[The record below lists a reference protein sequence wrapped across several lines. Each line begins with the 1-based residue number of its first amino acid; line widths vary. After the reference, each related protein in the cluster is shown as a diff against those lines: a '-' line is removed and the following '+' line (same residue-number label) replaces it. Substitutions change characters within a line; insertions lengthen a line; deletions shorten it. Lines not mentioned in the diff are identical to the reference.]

1 MQTRDNDITAVSPN
15 FPRSR
20 LHALIIGG
28 KSLHVTAVAMML
40 GIPRQKK
47 RKRPQQDAEHHIT
60 CKTDKPEL
68 YEQVISKYKGR
79 GVFTTEA
86 FFRGDFVLEYR
97 GELLT
102 SEESL
107 DRSKLYNDVENTF
120 LFDFQWHGK
129 NWCMDASKEDGS
141 LGRLV
146 NDEHRNPTCKIR
158 TVEVNKKPHLCLFA
172 VRDIQPGEEITYSY
186 GDSDWPWR
194 AKVSST
200 ESSDKS
206 PVSSLDLQKLFHQ
219 APPVSSSALYKVY
232 INEPHK
238 QVEPQ
243 QSGKA
248 STSENKMK
256 LKDCHE
262 RFNRAQIK
270 TKKTAIE
277 PSQEYFMPSSPVMTT
292 SSFSALVQPSSPVK
306 TTSSSSSPVQ
316 PSSPVKT
323 TSSSSALVQ
332 PSSPVK
338 TTSSSSSPVQPS
350 SPVKTTSSSS
360 SPVQPSS
367 PVKTTSSSSSP
378 VQPSSPVK
386 TTSSSS
392 SHVQPSSP
400 VKTTSSS
407 SSHVQPSSP
416 VKTTSSSSSP
426 VQPSS
431 PVKTTSS
438 SSSPVQPSSPV
449 KTTSS
454 SSALVQP
461 SSPVKTTS
469 SSSALVQ
476 PSSSVKTTSSSSSPV
491 QPSSPVKTTSS
502 SSALVQPSSSV
513 MTTSSSSS
521 PVQPSSPVKTTSSS
535 SSPVHPS
542 TPLPCAAS
550 TPVISSS
557 QVSET
562 LSLMEYS
569 GSAYSDSDVTD
580 YSDVDYIPQFSSDES
595 DGSASGQS
603 KAERSSDGSN
613 NKSECSDPRPNKRLR
628 HTKSPLSKRKAEEA
642 GSSSAKCMTAVSSKR
657 MKCQTEE
664 TETSSDKKTL
674 VQSMPSPQ
682 KKSRSYN
689 KKQYCL
695 YCSKPYAK
703 MARHLE
709 FVHRNEVEVAKAVA
723 FPKRSKERRVQ
734 LNLLRK
740 RGNFAHNTDVVR
752 KGEGEMIACY
762 RPKKCKNPK
771 EFIHCIHC
779 QGLYNKL
786 SLWKH
791 IKNCPLKPKD
801 DEAQGRKRVRSLCA
815 LKTPVG
821 LEVSKG
827 FKKVLSLMNY
837 DEVSRVI
844 HSDRCIMQLGEHMF
858 NRMGS
863 DVTKHDYIR
872 QKMREVGRLLLEARR
887 ITPLKTME
895 DFMIPANFK
904 HVISAVKVVSGFDEE
919 KNSYRIPSLA
929 LKLGHS
935 LKKICSIVESNAMM
949 YGDHERAECAR
960 DFRKVH
966 QARWNEYISAGAITT
981 LKEAKWNA
989 PQIIPFTQ
997 DVKVLHAHLEKKRD
1011 KFLNKLKNCPSAD
1024 SYAALAK
1031 VTLSQVILFNRRR
1044 EGEVS
1049 RMLLSAFQSRDS
1061 SELHEDI
1068 AICLSEFERKL
1079 CKHFTRVEIRGKRG
1093 RKVPVLLKPSLVS
1106 AMELLVETREA
1117 CGVPNENPFMFARSG
1132 AMSAYRGG
1140 ECISKAARECGI
1152 KNPEALSSTRLR
1164 KHIATMSK
1172 ILNLDENEADQLA
1185 DFLGHDIRIHRQ
1197 YYRLPEGTLQLA
1209 KMSKVL
1215 MAMEKGTLSSF
1226 KGKRLDDI
1234 EIDPNEQ
1241 LEAEGDSMSSDEE
1254 DCSDLPQTTSP
1265 VPAES
1270 DQPSASQKDQGSSI
1284 PPKRKWEEVEVKAVE
1299 KHMMKFIKTCKVP
1312 GKQDCERCIQAEP
1325 EALKERTWTG
1335 VKNYVRNRITTLKKQ
1350 GGL

>member
-107 DRSKLYNDVENTF
+107 DQSKLYNDVENTF

-316 PSSPVKT
+316 PSSPV
-323 TSSSSALVQ
+323 
-332 PSSPVK
+332 
-338 TTSSSSSPVQPS
+338 
-350 SPVKTTSSSS
+350 
-360 SPVQPSS
+360 
-367 PVKTTSSSSSP
+367 
-378 VQPSSPVK
+378 
-386 TTSSSS
+386 
-392 SHVQPSSP
+392 
-400 VKTTSSS
+400 
-407 SSHVQPSSP
+407 
-416 VKTTSSSSSP
+416 
-426 VQPSS
+426 
-431 PVKTTSS
+431 
-438 SSSPVQPSSPV
+438 
-449 KTTSS
+449 
-454 SSALVQP
+454 
-461 SSPVKTTS
+461 
-469 SSSALVQ
+469 
-476 PSSSVKTTSSSSSPV
+476 
-491 QPSSPVKTTSS
+491 
-502 SSALVQPSSSV
+502 
-513 MTTSSSSS
+513 M
-521 PVQPSSPVKTTSSS
+521 TTSSS

-723 FPKRSKERRVQ
+723 FPKRSKERRVK

-740 RGNFAHNTDVVR
+740 KGNFAHNTDVVR

-1079 CKHFTRVEIRGKRG
+1079 CKHFTRVEIRGKRE

-1265 VPAES
+1265 VPAET

>member
-129 NWCMDASKEDGS
+129 NWCIDASKEDGS

-277 PSQEYFMPSSPVMTT
+277 QSQEYFMPSSPVKTT
-292 SSFSALVQPSSPVK
+292 SWSSSNVQPSSPVM
-306 TTSSSSSPVQ
+306 
-316 PSSPVKT
+316 T

-338 TTSSSSSPVQPS
+338 TTSW
-350 SPVKTTSSSS
+350 
-360 SPVQPSS
+360 
-367 PVKTTSSSSSP
+367 
-378 VQPSSPVK
+378 
-386 TTSSSS
+386 SS

-400 VKTTSSS
+400 VM
-407 SSHVQPSSP
+407 
-416 VKTTSSSSSP
+416 
-426 VQPSS
+426 
-431 PVKTTSS
+431 
-438 SSSPVQPSSPV
+438 
-449 KTTSS
+449 TTSS
-454 SSALVQP
+454 SSAL
-461 SSPVKTTS
+461 
-469 SSSALVQ
+469 
-476 PSSSVKTTSSSSSPV
+476 V

-642 GSSSAKCMTAVSSKR
+642 GSSSGKCMTAVSSKR

-771 EFIHCIHC
+771 EFIHSIHC

-801 DEAQGRKRVRSLCA
+801 DDAQGRKRVRSLCA
-815 LKTPVG
+815 LKTSVG

-929 LKLGHS
+929 LNLGHS

-1215 MAMEKGTLSSF
+1215 MAMEKGTLSRF

-1241 LEAEGDSMSSDEE
+1241 LEAEGNSMSSDEE

-1265 VPAES
+1265 VPAET

>member
-277 PSQEYFMPSSPVMTT
+277 PSQEYFMPSSPVKTTSSSSSPVQPSSPVMTTSSFSALVQPSSPVMTT

-316 PSSPVKT
+316 PSSPVMT
-323 TSSSSALVQ
+323 TSSSSAL
-332 PSSPVK
+332 
-338 TTSSSSSPVQPS
+338 
-350 SPVKTTSSSS
+350 
-360 SPVQPSS
+360 
-367 PVKTTSSSSSP
+367 
-378 VQPSSPVK
+378 
-386 TTSSSS
+386 
-392 SHVQPSSP
+392 
-400 VKTTSSS
+400 
-407 SSHVQPSSP
+407 
-416 VKTTSSSSSP
+416 
-426 VQPSS
+426 
-431 PVKTTSS
+431 
-438 SSSPVQPSSPV
+438 VQPSSPV

-476 PSSSVKTTSSSSSPV
+476 PSSSVMTTSSSSALVQPSSPVKTTSSSSSPV

-562 LSLMEYS
+562 LSLMEMHSLRQSRKRQYS

-595 DGSASGQS
+595 EGSASGQS

-613 NKSECSDPRPNKRLR
+613 NKSECSHPRPNKRLR

-657 MKCQTEE
+657 MKCQTED

-740 RGNFAHNTDVVR
+740 KGNFAHNTDVVR

-904 HVISAVKVVSGFDEE
+904 HVISAVKVVFGFDEE

-1011 KFLNKLKNCPSAD
+1011 KFLSKLKNCPSAD

-1241 LEAEGDSMSSDEE
+1241 LEAEGDTMSSDEE

-1265 VPAES
+1265 VPAET

>member
-1 MQTRDNDITAVSPN
+1 
-15 FPRSR
+15 
-20 LHALIIGG
+20 
-28 KSLHVTAVAMML
+28 
-40 GIPRQKK
+40 
-47 RKRPQQDAEHHIT
+47 
-60 CKTDKPEL
+60 
-68 YEQVISKYKGR
+68 
-79 GVFTTEA
+79 
-86 FFRGDFVLEYR
+86 
-97 GELLT
+97 
-102 SEESL
+102 
-107 DRSKLYNDVENTF
+107 
-120 LFDFQWHGK
+120 
-129 NWCMDASKEDGS
+129 
-141 LGRLV
+141 
-146 NDEHRNPTCKIR
+146 
-158 TVEVNKKPHLCLFA
+158 
-172 VRDIQPGEEITYSY
+172 
-186 GDSDWPWR
+186 
-194 AKVSST
+194 
-200 ESSDKS
+200 
-206 PVSSLDLQKLFHQ
+206 
-219 APPVSSSALYKVY
+219 
-232 INEPHK
+232 
-238 QVEPQ
+238 
-243 QSGKA
+243 
-248 STSENKMK
+248 MK

-277 PSQEYFMPSSPVMTT
+277 QSQEYFMPSSPVKTT
-292 SSFSALVQPSSPVK
+292 SWSSSHVQPSSPVM
-306 TTSSSSSPVQ
+306 
-316 PSSPVKT
+316 T

-338 TTSSSSSPVQPS
+338 TTSW
-350 SPVKTTSSSS
+350 
-360 SPVQPSS
+360 
-367 PVKTTSSSSSP
+367 
-378 VQPSSPVK
+378 
-386 TTSSSS
+386 SS

-400 VKTTSSS
+400 VM
-407 SSHVQPSSP
+407 
-416 VKTTSSSSSP
+416 
-426 VQPSS
+426 
-431 PVKTTSS
+431 
-438 SSSPVQPSSPV
+438 
-449 KTTSS
+449 TTSS

-476 PSSSVKTTSSSSSPV
+476 PSSPVKATSWSSSPVQPSSPVMTTSSSSALVQPSSPVKTTSSFSALVQPSSSVMTTSSSSSPV
-491 QPSSPVKTTSS
+491 QPSSPVK
-502 SSALVQPSSSV
+502 
-513 MTTSSSSS
+513 TTSSSSS

-580 YSDVDYIPQFSSDES
+580 YSDVDYIPQISSDES

-628 HTKSPLSKRKAEEA
+628 QTKSPLSKRKAEEA

-664 TETSSDKKTL
+664 TKTSSDKKTL

-740 RGNFAHNTDVVR
+740 KGNFAHNTDVVR

-801 DEAQGRKRVRSLCA
+801 DDAQGRKRVRSLCA

-1011 KFLNKLKNCPSAD
+1011 KFLSKLKNCPSAD

-1117 CGVPNENPFMFARSG
+1117 CGVLNENPFMFARSG

-1140 ECISKAARECGI
+1140 ECISKAGREYGI

-1241 LEAEGDSMSSDEE
+1241 LEAEGDTMSSDEE

-1265 VPAES
+1265 VPAET

>member
-1 MQTRDNDITAVSPN
+1 
-15 FPRSR
+15 
-20 LHALIIGG
+20 
-28 KSLHVTAVAMML
+28 MML

-200 ESSDKS
+200 ESSDES

-277 PSQEYFMPSSPVMTT
+277 QSQEYFMPSSPVKTTSWSSSNVQPSSPVMTT
-292 SSFSALVQPSSPVK
+292 SSSSALVQPSSPVMTTSWSSSNVQPSSPVMTTSSSSALVQPSSPVMTTSWSSSNVQPSSPVMTTSSSSALVQPSSPVK
-306 TTSSSSSPVQ
+306 TTSWSSSHVQ

-332 PSSPVK
+332 PSSSVM
-338 TTSSSSSPVQPS
+338 
-350 SPVKTTSSSS
+350 TTSSSS

-407 SSHVQPSSP
+407 S
-416 VKTTSSSSSP
+416 
-426 VQPSS
+426 
-431 PVKTTSS
+431 
-438 SSSPVQPSSPV
+438 
-449 KTTSS
+449 
-454 SSALVQP
+454 
-461 SSPVKTTS
+461 
-469 SSSALVQ
+469 ALVQ
-476 PSSSVKTTSSSSSPV
+476 PSSSVMTTSSSSSP
-491 QPSSPVKTTSS
+491 
-502 SSALVQPSSSV
+502 VQPSSSV

-580 YSDVDYIPQFSSDES
+580 YSDVDYIPQISSDES

-628 HTKSPLSKRKAEEA
+628 HTKSTLSKRKAEEA

-664 TETSSDKKTL
+664 TKTSSDKKTL

-801 DEAQGRKRVRSLCA
+801 DDAQGRKRVRSLCA

-1106 AMELLVETREA
+1106 AMELLVETREV

-1140 ECISKAARECGI
+1140 ECITKAARECGI

-1241 LEAEGDSMSSDEE
+1241 LEAEGDTMSSDEE

-1265 VPAES
+1265 VPAET

>member
-277 PSQEYFMPSSPVMTT
+277 PSQEYFMPSSPV
-292 SSFSALVQPSSPVK
+292 K

-562 LSLMEYS
+562 LSLMEMHSLRQSRKRQYS

>member
-332 PSSPVK
+332 PSS
-338 TTSSSSSPVQPS
+338 
-350 SPVKTTSSSS
+350 
-360 SPVQPSS
+360 
-367 PVKTTSSSSSP
+367 
-378 VQPSSPVK
+378 
-386 TTSSSS
+386 
-392 SHVQPSSP
+392 
-400 VKTTSSS
+400 
-407 SSHVQPSSP
+407 
-416 VKTTSSSSSP
+416 
-426 VQPSS
+426 
-431 PVKTTSS
+431 
-438 SSSPVQPSSPV
+438 
-449 KTTSS
+449 
-454 SSALVQP
+454 
-461 SSPVKTTS
+461 
-469 SSSALVQ
+469 
-476 PSSSVKTTSSSSSPV
+476 SVMTTSSSSSPV

-521 PVQPSSPVKTTSSS
+521 PVQPSSPVKTTSSSSALVQPSSSVMTTSSSSSPVQPSSPVMTTSSFSALVQPSSPVKTTSSSSSPVQPSSPVKTTSSSSSPVQPSSPVMTTSSS

-628 HTKSPLSKRKAEEA
+628 HTKSPLLKRKAEEA

-723 FPKRSKERRVQ
+723 FPKRSKERRVK

-740 RGNFAHNTDVVR
+740 KGNFAHNTDVVR

-844 HSDRCIMQLGEHMF
+844 HSDGCIMQLGEHMF

-966 QARWNEYISAGAITT
+966 QARWNEYISAGAITA

-1093 RKVPVLLKPSLVS
+1093 RKVPVLLKPSLIS

-1265 VPAES
+1265 VPAET

>member
-1 MQTRDNDITAVSPN
+1 
-15 FPRSR
+15 
-20 LHALIIGG
+20 
-28 KSLHVTAVAMML
+28 MML

-277 PSQEYFMPSSPVMTT
+277 QSQEYFMPSSPVKTTSWSSSNVQPSSPVMTT
-292 SSFSALVQPSSPVK
+292 SSSSALVQPSSPVM
-306 TTSSSSSPVQ
+306 TTSWSSSNVQ
-316 PSSPVKT
+316 PSSPVMTTSSSSVLVQPSSPVMTTSWSSSNVQPSSPVMT

-338 TTSSSSSPVQPS
+338 TTSW
-350 SPVKTTSSSS
+350 
-360 SPVQPSS
+360 
-367 PVKTTSSSSSP
+367 
-378 VQPSSPVK
+378 
-386 TTSSSS
+386 SS
-392 SHVQPSSP
+392 SH
-400 VKTTSSS
+400 
-407 SSHVQPSSP
+407 
-416 VKTTSSSSSP
+416 
-426 VQPSS
+426 
-431 PVKTTSS
+431 
-438 SSSPVQPSSPV
+438 
-449 KTTSS
+449 
-454 SSALVQP
+454 
-461 SSPVKTTS
+461 
-469 SSSALVQ
+469 
-476 PSSSVKTTSSSSSPV
+476 V

-513 MTTSSSSS
+513 MTTSSSSSPVQPSSPVKTTSSSSS

-580 YSDVDYIPQFSSDES
+580 YSDVDYIPQISSDES

-628 HTKSPLSKRKAEEA
+628 HTKSTLSKRKAEEA

-664 TETSSDKKTL
+664 TKTSSDKKTL

-801 DEAQGRKRVRSLCA
+801 DDAQGRKRVRSLCA

-1106 AMELLVETREA
+1106 AMELLVETREV

-1241 LEAEGDSMSSDEE
+1241 LEAEGDTMSSDEE

-1265 VPAES
+1265 VPAET

-1284 PPKRKWEEVEVKAVE
+1284 PQKRKWEEVEVKAVE

>member
-1 MQTRDNDITAVSPN
+1 MQTRDNDITAVSTN

-107 DRSKLYNDVENTF
+107 DRSELYNDVENTF

-270 TKKTAIE
+270 TITSAIE

-338 TTSSSSSPVQPS
+338 TTSSSS
-350 SPVKTTSSSS
+350 
-360 SPVQPSS
+360 
-367 PVKTTSSSSSP
+367 
-378 VQPSSPVK
+378 
-386 TTSSSS
+386 
-392 SHVQPSSP
+392 
-400 VKTTSSS
+400 
-407 SSHVQPSSP
+407 
-416 VKTTSSSSSP
+416 
-426 VQPSS
+426 
-431 PVKTTSS
+431 
-438 SSSPVQPSSPV
+438 
-449 KTTSS
+449 
-454 SSALVQP
+454 ALVQP
-461 SSPVKTTS
+461 SSP
-469 SSSALVQ
+469 
-476 PSSSVKTTSSSSSPV
+476 VKTTSSSSSPV

-513 MTTSSSSS
+513 MTTSSSST
-521 PVQPSSPVKTTSSS
+521 PVQPSSPVMTTSSSSALVQPSSPVKTTSSSSALVQPSSSVMTTSSSSTPVQPSSPVMTTSSSSALVQPSSPVKTTSSSSALVQPSSSVMTTSSS

-580 YSDVDYIPQFSSDES
+580 YSDVDYIPQISSDES

-628 HTKSPLSKRKAEEA
+628 HTKSTLSKRKAEEA

-740 RGNFAHNTDVVR
+740 KGNFAHNTDVVR

-801 DEAQGRKRVRSLCA
+801 DDAQGRKRVRSLCA

-1106 AMELLVETREA
+1106 AMKLLVETREA

-1265 VPAES
+1265 VPAET

-1284 PPKRKWEEVEVKAVE
+1284 PPKRNWEEVEVKAVE
-1299 KHMMKFIKTCKVP
+1299 KHLMKFIKTCKVP

>member
-1 MQTRDNDITAVSPN
+1 
-15 FPRSR
+15 
-20 LHALIIGG
+20 
-28 KSLHVTAVAMML
+28 MML

-79 GVFTTEA
+79 GVFTTES

-200 ESSDKS
+200 ESSDES

-277 PSQEYFMPSSPVMTT
+277 QSQEYFMPSSPVKTTSWSSSNVQPSSPVMTT
-292 SSFSALVQPSSPVK
+292 SSSSSLVQPSSPVMTTSSSSALVQPSSPVK
-306 TTSSSSSPVQ
+306 TTSWSSSHVQPSSPVMTTSSSSALVQ

-338 TTSSSSSPVQPS
+338 TTSW
-350 SPVKTTSSSS
+350 
-360 SPVQPSS
+360 
-367 PVKTTSSSSSP
+367 
-378 VQPSSPVK
+378 
-386 TTSSSS
+386 SS

-400 VKTTSSS
+400 VM
-407 SSHVQPSSP
+407 
-416 VKTTSSSSSP
+416 
-426 VQPSS
+426 
-431 PVKTTSS
+431 
-438 SSSPVQPSSPV
+438 
-449 KTTSS
+449 TTSS

-476 PSSSVKTTSSSSSPV
+476 PSSSV
-491 QPSSPVKTTSS
+491 
-502 SSALVQPSSSV
+502 
-513 MTTSSSSS
+513 M
-521 PVQPSSPVKTTSSS
+521 TTSSS

-580 YSDVDYIPQFSSDES
+580 YSDVDYIPQISSDES

-613 NKSECSDPRPNKRLR
+613 NKFECSDPRPNKRLR
-628 HTKSPLSKRKAEEA
+628 HTKSTLSKRKAEEA

-664 TETSSDKKTL
+664 TKTSSDKKTL

-801 DEAQGRKRVRSLCA
+801 DDAQGRKRVRSLCA

-1241 LEAEGDSMSSDEE
+1241 LEAEGDTMSSDEE

-1265 VPAES
+1265 VPAET

>member
-1 MQTRDNDITAVSPN
+1 MQTRDNDITAVSTN

-107 DRSKLYNDVENTF
+107 DRSELYNDVENTF

-270 TKKTAIE
+270 TIKSAIE

-338 TTSSSSSPVQPS
+338 TTSSSSTPVQPS
-350 SPVKTTSSSS
+350 SPVM
-360 SPVQPSS
+360 
-367 PVKTTSSSSSP
+367 
-378 VQPSSPVK
+378 
-386 TTSSSS
+386 
-392 SHVQPSSP
+392 
-400 VKTTSSS
+400 
-407 SSHVQPSSP
+407 
-416 VKTTSSSSSP
+416 
-426 VQPSS
+426 
-431 PVKTTSS
+431 TTSS

-461 SSPVKTTS
+461 SSP
-469 SSSALVQ
+469 
-476 PSSSVKTTSSSSSPV
+476 VKTTSSSSSPV

-513 MTTSSSSS
+513 MTTSSSSALVQPSSPVKTTSSSSS
-521 PVQPSSPVKTTSSS
+521 PVQPSSPVKTTSSSSALVQPSSSVMTTSSSSTPVQPSSPVMTTSSSSALVQPSSPVKTTSSSSALVQPSSSVMTTSSS

-580 YSDVDYIPQFSSDES
+580 YSDVDYIPQISSDES

-613 NKSECSDPRPNKRLR
+613 NKSDPRPNKRLR
-628 HTKSPLSKRKAEEA
+628 HTKSTLSKRKAEEA

-740 RGNFAHNTDVVR
+740 KGNFAHNTDVVR

-801 DEAQGRKRVRSLCA
+801 DDAQGRKRVRSLCA

-1106 AMELLVETREA
+1106 AMKLLVETREA

-1265 VPAES
+1265 VPAET

-1299 KHMMKFIKTCKVP
+1299 KHLMKFIKTCKVP

>member
-1 MQTRDNDITAVSPN
+1 M
-15 FPRSR
+15 
-20 LHALIIGG
+20 
-28 KSLHVTAVAMML
+28 
-40 GIPRQKK
+40 
-47 RKRPQQDAEHHIT
+47 
-60 CKTDKPEL
+60 
-68 YEQVISKYKGR
+68 
-79 GVFTTEA
+79 
-86 FFRGDFVLEYR
+86 
-97 GELLT
+97 
-102 SEESL
+102 
-107 DRSKLYNDVENTF
+107 
-120 LFDFQWHGK
+120 
-129 NWCMDASKEDGS
+129 
-141 LGRLV
+141 
-146 NDEHRNPTCKIR
+146 
-158 TVEVNKKPHLCLFA
+158 
-172 VRDIQPGEEITYSY
+172 
-186 GDSDWPWR
+186 
-194 AKVSST
+194 
-200 ESSDKS
+200 
-206 PVSSLDLQKLFHQ
+206 
-219 APPVSSSALYKVY
+219 
-232 INEPHK
+232 
-238 QVEPQ
+238 
-243 QSGKA
+243 
-248 STSENKMK
+248 
-256 LKDCHE
+256 
-262 RFNRAQIK
+262 
-270 TKKTAIE
+270 
-277 PSQEYFMPSSPVMTT
+277 
-292 SSFSALVQPSSPVK
+292 
-306 TTSSSSSPVQ
+306 
-316 PSSPVKT
+316 
-323 TSSSSALVQ
+323 
-332 PSSPVK
+332 

-392 SHVQPSSP
+392 ALVQPSSS
-400 VKTTSSS
+400 VMTTSSS
-407 SSHVQPSSP
+407 S
-416 VKTTSSSSSP
+416 TP

-431 PVKTTSS
+431 PVM
-438 SSSPVQPSSPV
+438 
-449 KTTSS
+449 TTSS

-476 PSSSVKTTSSSSSPV
+476 PSSSV
-491 QPSSPVKTTSS
+491 
-502 SSALVQPSSSV
+502 
-513 MTTSSSSS
+513 M
-521 PVQPSSPVKTTSSS
+521 TTSSS

-562 LSLMEYS
+562 LSLMEMHSLRQSRKRQYS

-740 RGNFAHNTDVVR
+740 KGNFAHNTDVVR

-801 DEAQGRKRVRSLCA
+801 DDAQGRKRVRSLCA

-1106 AMELLVETREA
+1106 AMKLLVETREA

-1265 VPAES
+1265 VPAET

-1299 KHMMKFIKTCKVP
+1299 KHLMKFIKTCKVP

>member
-15 FPRSR
+15 FPRNR
-20 LHALIIGG
+20 LHAPIKGG

-248 STSENKMK
+248 RTSEDKMK

-277 PSQEYFMPSSPVMTT
+277 QSQEYFMPSSPVKTT
-292 SSFSALVQPSSPVK
+292 SSSSSPVQPSSPVK

-323 TSSSSALVQ
+323 TSSSSAFVQ
-332 PSSPVK
+332 PSSPVM

-392 SHVQPSSP
+392 AFVQPSSP
-400 VKTTSSS
+400 VM
-407 SSHVQPSSP
+407 
-416 VKTTSSSSSP
+416 TTSSSSSP

-438 SSSPVQPSSPV
+438 SSSPVQPS
-449 KTTSS
+449 
-454 SSALVQP
+454 
-461 SSPVKTTS
+461 
-469 SSSALVQ
+469 
-476 PSSSVKTTSSSSSPV
+476 
-491 QPSSPVKTTSS
+491 
-502 SSALVQPSSSV
+502 
-513 MTTSSSSS
+513 
-521 PVQPSSPVKTTSSS
+521 
-535 SSPVHPS
+535 

-557 QVSET
+557 KVSET
-562 LSLMEYS
+562 LSLMEMHSLRQSRKRQYS

-642 GSSSAKCMTAVSSKR
+642 GISSANCMTAMSSKR

-966 QARWNEYISAGAITT
+966 EARWNEYISAGAITT

-1031 VTLSQVILFNRRR
+1031 VTLSQVIMFNRRR

-1241 LEAEGDSMSSDEE
+1241 LEAEGDTMSSDEE

-1265 VPAES
+1265 VPAET

-1284 PPKRKWEEVEVKAVE
+1284 PSKRKWEEVEVKAVE

-1312 GKQDCERCIQAEP
+1312 GKQDCERCIHAEP

>member
-1 MQTRDNDITAVSPN
+1 
-15 FPRSR
+15 
-20 LHALIIGG
+20 
-28 KSLHVTAVAMML
+28 MML

-200 ESSDKS
+200 ESSDES

-277 PSQEYFMPSSPVMTT
+277 PLQEYFMPSSPVMTT
-292 SSFSALVQPSSPVK
+292 SWSSSHVQPSSPVM
-306 TTSSSSSPVQ
+306 
-316 PSSPVKT
+316 T

-338 TTSSSSSPVQPS
+338 TTSW
-350 SPVKTTSSSS
+350 
-360 SPVQPSS
+360 
-367 PVKTTSSSSSP
+367 
-378 VQPSSPVK
+378 
-386 TTSSSS
+386 SS

-400 VKTTSSS
+400 VM
-407 SSHVQPSSP
+407 
-416 VKTTSSSSSP
+416 
-426 VQPSS
+426 
-431 PVKTTSS
+431 
-438 SSSPVQPSSPV
+438 
-449 KTTSS
+449 TTSS
-454 SSALVQP
+454 SSAL
-461 SSPVKTTS
+461 
-469 SSSALVQ
+469 
-476 PSSSVKTTSSSSSPV
+476 V

-580 YSDVDYIPQFSSDES
+580 YSDVDYIPQISSDES

-613 NKSECSDPRPNKRLR
+613 NKFECSDPRPNKRLR
-628 HTKSPLSKRKAEEA
+628 HTKSTLSKRKAEEA

-664 TETSSDKKTL
+664 TKTSSDKKTL

-801 DEAQGRKRVRSLCA
+801 DDAQGRKRVRSLCA

-1226 KGKRLDDI
+1226 KGKRLDEI

-1241 LEAEGDSMSSDEE
+1241 LEAEGDTMSSDEE

-1265 VPAES
+1265 VPAET

>member
-316 PSSPVKT
+316 PSSPVMT
-323 TSSSSALVQ
+323 TSSFSALVQPSSPVMTTSSFSALVQ

-350 SPVKTTSSSS
+350 SPVMTTSSSS
-360 SPVQPSS
+360 AL
-367 PVKTTSSSSSP
+367 
-378 VQPSSPVK
+378 
-386 TTSSSS
+386 
-392 SHVQPSSP
+392 
-400 VKTTSSS
+400 
-407 SSHVQPSSP
+407 
-416 VKTTSSSSSP
+416 
-426 VQPSS
+426 
-431 PVKTTSS
+431 
-438 SSSPVQPSSPV
+438 VQPSSPV

-476 PSSSVKTTSSSSSPV
+476 PSSSVMTTSSSSALVQPSSPVKTTSSSSSPV

-562 LSLMEYS
+562 LSLMEMHSLRQSRKRQYS

-595 DGSASGQS
+595 EGSASGQS

-613 NKSECSDPRPNKRLR
+613 NKSECSHPRPNKRLR

-657 MKCQTEE
+657 MKCQTED

-740 RGNFAHNTDVVR
+740 KGNFAHNTDVVR

-904 HVISAVKVVSGFDEE
+904 HVISAVKVVFGFDEE

-1011 KFLNKLKNCPSAD
+1011 KFLSKLKNCPSAD

-1241 LEAEGDSMSSDEE
+1241 LEAEGDTMSSDEE

-1265 VPAES
+1265 VPAET

>member
-15 FPRSR
+15 FPRNR
-20 LHALIIGG
+20 LHAPIKGG

-248 STSENKMK
+248 RTSEDKMK

-277 PSQEYFMPSSPVMTT
+277 QSQEYFM
-292 SSFSALVQPSSPVK
+292 
-306 TTSSSSSPVQ
+306 
-316 PSSPVKT
+316 
-323 TSSSSALVQ
+323 

-392 SHVQPSSP
+392 AFVQPSSP
-400 VKTTSSS
+400 VMTTSSS
-407 SSHVQPSSP
+407 SSPVQPSSP

-454 SSALVQP
+454 SSAFVQP
-461 SSPVKTTS
+461 SSP
-469 SSSALVQ
+469 
-476 PSSSVKTTSSSSSPV
+476 
-491 QPSSPVKTTSS
+491 
-502 SSALVQPSSSV
+502 V

-535 SSPVHPS
+535 SSPVQPS

-557 QVSET
+557 KVSET
-562 LSLMEYS
+562 LSLMEMHSLRQSRKRQYS

-642 GSSSAKCMTAVSSKR
+642 GISSANCMTAMSSKR

-966 QARWNEYISAGAITT
+966 EARWNEYISAGAITT

-1031 VTLSQVILFNRRR
+1031 VTLSQVIMFNRRR

-1241 LEAEGDSMSSDEE
+1241 LEAEGDTMSSDEE

-1265 VPAES
+1265 VPAET

-1284 PPKRKWEEVEVKAVE
+1284 PSKRKWEEVEVKAVE

-1312 GKQDCERCIQAEP
+1312 GKQDCERCIHAEP

>member
-1 MQTRDNDITAVSPN
+1 
-15 FPRSR
+15 
-20 LHALIIGG
+20 
-28 KSLHVTAVAMML
+28 MML

-79 GVFTTEA
+79 GVFTTES

-200 ESSDKS
+200 ESSDES

-277 PSQEYFMPSSPVMTT
+277 QSQEYFMPSSPVMTT
-292 SSFSALVQPSSPVK
+292 SSSSALVQPSSPVK
-306 TTSSSSSPVQ
+306 TTSWSSSHVQPSSPVMTTSSSSALVQ

-338 TTSSSSSPVQPS
+338 TTSW
-350 SPVKTTSSSS
+350 
-360 SPVQPSS
+360 
-367 PVKTTSSSSSP
+367 
-378 VQPSSPVK
+378 
-386 TTSSSS
+386 SS

-400 VKTTSSS
+400 VM
-407 SSHVQPSSP
+407 
-416 VKTTSSSSSP
+416 
-426 VQPSS
+426 
-431 PVKTTSS
+431 
-438 SSSPVQPSSPV
+438 
-449 KTTSS
+449 TTSS

-476 PSSSVKTTSSSSSPV
+476 PSSSV
-491 QPSSPVKTTSS
+491 
-502 SSALVQPSSSV
+502 
-513 MTTSSSSS
+513 M
-521 PVQPSSPVKTTSSS
+521 TTSSS

-580 YSDVDYIPQFSSDES
+580 YSDVDYIPQISSDES

-613 NKSECSDPRPNKRLR
+613 NKFECSDPRPNKRLR
-628 HTKSPLSKRKAEEA
+628 HTKSTLSKRKAEEA

-664 TETSSDKKTL
+664 TKTSSDKKTL

-801 DEAQGRKRVRSLCA
+801 DDAQGRKRVRSLCA

-1241 LEAEGDSMSSDEE
+1241 LEAEGDTMSSDEE

-1265 VPAES
+1265 VPAET

>member
-1 MQTRDNDITAVSPN
+1 MKIIIN
-15 FPRSR
+15 FKGTSE
-20 LHALIIGG
+20 L
-28 KSLHVTAVAMML
+28 T
-40 GIPRQKK
+40 GIFFF
-47 RKRPQQDAEHHIT
+47 
-60 CKTDKPEL
+60 L
-68 YEQVISKYKGR
+68 GR

-200 ESSDKS
+200 ESSDES

-277 PSQEYFMPSSPVMTT
+277 QSQEYFMPSSPVKTTSWSSSNVQPSSPVMTT
-292 SSFSALVQPSSPVK
+292 SSSSALVQPSSPVMTTSWSSSNVQPSSPVMTTSSSSALVQPSSPVMTTSWSSSNVQPSSPVMTTSSSSALVQPSSPVK
-306 TTSSSSSPVQ
+306 TTSWSSSHVQ

-332 PSSPVK
+332 PSSSVM
-338 TTSSSSSPVQPS
+338 
-350 SPVKTTSSSS
+350 TTSSSS

-407 SSHVQPSSP
+407 S
-416 VKTTSSSSSP
+416 
-426 VQPSS
+426 
-431 PVKTTSS
+431 
-438 SSSPVQPSSPV
+438 
-449 KTTSS
+449 
-454 SSALVQP
+454 
-461 SSPVKTTS
+461 
-469 SSSALVQ
+469 ALVQ
-476 PSSSVKTTSSSSSPV
+476 PSSSVMTTSSSSSP
-491 QPSSPVKTTSS
+491 
-502 SSALVQPSSSV
+502 VQPSSSV

-580 YSDVDYIPQFSSDES
+580 YSDVDYIPQISSDES

-628 HTKSPLSKRKAEEA
+628 HTKSTLSKRKAEEA

-664 TETSSDKKTL
+664 TKTSSDKKTL

-801 DEAQGRKRVRSLCA
+801 DDAQGRKRVRSLCA

-1106 AMELLVETREA
+1106 AMELLVETREV

-1140 ECISKAARECGI
+1140 ECITKAARECGI

-1241 LEAEGDSMSSDEE
+1241 LEAEGDTMSSDEE

-1265 VPAES
+1265 VPAET